1 MVSQVQPQIA
11 NPLAKHF
18 RQPEVYIDLP
28 SQGKFYPQGAL
39 ATNKQLAVLPMTALD
54 EINLKTPD
62 ALYNGTSMVNLI
74 KSCVPSIVDPWSIPM
89 LDFDTVL
96 LGIKIASMG
105 NQTEVT
111 STCPECKE
119 ENSFTADLGRLLSSI
134 RAPNYDQVFTVG
146 DLNIYFK
153 PLTYKQVSENS
164 IWQVDQQRKINQIT
178 ASTQLTDT
186 EKANQLN
193 DIWLQI
199 TRATIDIVAMGIDTV
214 KTLDAVVRDY
224 NQIREFMHN
233 CPQEMY
239 TSIKNQAIALRDQSE
254 LKPLHV
260 KCTSCQHEYDQ
271 PFVLDQSN
279 FFA

>member
-1 MVSQVQPQIA
+1 MVSQVQTQIA

-233 CPQEMY
+233 CPQEKY
-239 TSIKNQAIALRDQSE
+239 TSIKNQSIALRDQSE